1 MNTYLVFK
9 SVLMLAAL
17 IGAFGLFFKKVV
29 RLYNIMMAVEGEAP
43 GRLDRIADRIT
54 VLFVDVLGQ
63 ANVRRKLMPGLAHTL
78 IFFGFLAIQP
88 HSLELMIQGVVP
100 AFHVGDLF
108 PIPYTAYLFVADLLA
123 AFVLVGLAY
132 ALYRRLILKPEYL
145 TPGRDAN
152 LIILFTSVIVIS
164 FHFINA
170 FLYVQP
176 IAPGDFSYAGV
187 FPISAILA
195 TALNLRALSSGQLFF
210 WSEFFYYI
218 HIGTILGFLIYIPGS
233 KHLHLLAAV
242 PNVFCKRLKVEKA
255 LVKTDIEDEE
265 AETFG
270 LGRVPEFNWFNVL
283 NLYACTECGRC
294 EELCPASHTGKPLS
308 PKKIIHDFKIDLL
321 DQADL
326 LLSDKREAIQPLMR
340 EGSELTDDVL
350 WACTTC
356 RSCEN
361 ICPVSIEHLDFIV
374 EIRKHQVLMEAS
386 FPAEMQATFNNLE
399 NQANPWGFS
408 ADTRADWCQ
417 GLDVPLMTD
426 KPDAK
431 VLFFVGCAGSF
442 DERAKKISQATA
454 RVLRKAGVDF
464 AILGP
469 EESCNGDMARRA
481 GNEYLGQMMIQQNV
495 EILSQY
501 APDMILAGCP
511 HCYNTLKNE
520 YPEFGAAFPVVHTAD
535 YFDTLL
541 REGRL
546 QVDARDLGKMTYHDS
561 CYLGRWNNL
570 YDAPRNIL
578 SRANAGPLVE
588 MDRTR
593 AKGFCCGAG
602 GGRMFMEETL
612 GKRINR
618 ERAEQVVASGVGTVV
633 TACPFCTTMLNDG
646 ILEAEEKIPVKDIA
660 EILDT
665 VTL

>member
-17 IGAFGLFFKKVV
+17 IVAFGLFFKRVL
-29 RLYNIMMAVEGEAP
+29 RLYKIMMAVDGDSP
-43 GRLDRIADRIT
+43 NRLDRIGDRII

-63 ANVRRKLMPGLAHTL
+63 ANVRRKTMPGLAHTL

-100 AFHVGDLF
+100 AFHIGAVL
-108 PIPYTAYLFVADLLA
+108 PNIYSAYLFVADLLA

-132 ALYRRLILKPEYL
+132 ALYRRTILKPDYL
-145 TPGRDAN
+145 TLGRDAN

-170 FLYVQP
+170 FQYMQP
-176 IAPGDFSYAGV
+176 AAPADFSYAGV
-187 FPISAILA
+187 FPISAVLA
-195 TALNLRALSSGQLFF
+195 SALDLGALSTGQWLFGY
-210 WSEFFYYI
+210 ELFYYI

-242 PNVFCKRLKVEKA
+242 PNVFCKRLAVEKA

-270 LGRVPEFNWFNVL
+270 LGRVHEFNWLNVL

-308 PKKIIHDFKIDLL
+308 PKKIIHDFKADLL

-326 LLSDKREAIQPLMR
+326 LLSERKKEIQPLMR
-340 EGSELTDDVL
+340 AGSEISDDVL
-350 WACTTC
+350 WSCTTC
-356 RSCEN
+356 RSCED
-361 ICPVSIEHLDFIV
+361 ICPVSIEHLDLVF
-374 EIRKHQVLMEAS
+374 EMRKHQVLMEAS
-386 FPAEMQATFNNLE
+386 FPPEMQATFNNLE
-399 NQANPWGFS
+399 NQFNPWGFS
-408 ADTRADWCQ
+408 ADTRADWCR

-454 RVLRKAGVDF
+454 RVLQKAGVDF

-495 EILSQY
+495 ELLSQY
-501 APDMILAGCP
+501 SPDMILAGCP

-535 YFDTLL
+535 YFETLI

-546 QVDARDLGKMTYHDS
+546 QMKVQDLGKLTYHDS

-570 YDAPRNIL
+570 YDAPRHIL
-578 SRANAGPLVE
+578 SRANSGPLIE
-588 MDRTR
+588 MERSR
-593 AKGFCCGAG
+593 SKGFCCGAG

-618 ERAEQVVASGVGTVV
+618 ERTEQVTFCGADTVV

-646 ILEAEEKIPVKDIA
+646 LAEAEEKIPVKDIA
-660 EILDT
+660 EILDA
-665 VTL
+665 VTR

>member
-9 SVLMLAAL
+9 SVLILAAL
-17 IGAFGLFFKKVV
+17 IVAFGLFFKRVI
-29 RLYNIMMAVEGEAP
+29 RLYNIMMAVEGESP
-43 GRLDRIADRIT
+43 ERRDRLAARIK
-54 VLFVDVLGQ
+54 VFFVDVLGQ

-88 HSLELMIQGVVP
+88 HSLELMIQGVLP
-100 AFHVGDLF
+100 AFHIGTVVPTL
-108 PIPYTAYLFVADLLA
+108 YAAYLFIADLLA
-123 AFVLVGLAY
+123 AFVLFGLAY
-132 ALYRRLILKPEYL
+132 ALYRRLILKPDYL
-145 TPGRDAN
+145 TLGRDAN

-170 FLYVQP
+170 IQLVMP
-176 IAPGDFSYAGV
+176 VAPGGFSYAGV
-187 FPISAILA
+187 FPISAVLA
-195 TALNLRALSSGQLFF
+195 TALDLRALSTGQLFF
-210 WSEFFYYI
+210 GYEVFYYI

-242 PNVFCKRLKVEKA
+242 PNVFCKRLEVEKA
-255 LVKTDIEDEE
+255 LLKTDIEDEE

-270 LGRVPEFNWFNVL
+270 LGRVHEFNWFNVL

-308 PKKIIHDFKIDLL
+308 PKKIIHDYKEDLL

-326 LLSDKREAIQPLMR
+326 LLSDRKEEIQPLMR
-340 EGSELTDDVL
+340 EGSELTADVL

-361 ICPVSIEHLDFIV
+361 ICPVSIEHLDFLG
-374 EIRKHQVLMEAS
+374 EMRKHQVLMEAS
-386 FPAEMQATFNNLE
+386 FPTEMQATFNNLE
-399 NQANPWGFS
+399 NQFNPWGFS
-408 ADTRADWCQ
+408 ADSRADWCQ
-417 GLDVPLMTD
+417 GMDVPLMTD

-454 RVLRKAGVDF
+454 RVLQRAGVDF

-495 EILSQY
+495 EILAQY
-501 APDMILAGCP
+501 KPELILAGCP

-535 YFDTLL
+535 YFDTLI

-546 QVDARDLGKMTYHDS
+546 QVDAQDLGKLTYHDS

-578 SRANAGPLVE
+578 SQANSGPLIE

-593 AKGFCCGAG
+593 SKGFCCGAG

-612 GKRINR
+612 GKRINS
-618 ERAEQVVASGVGTVV
+618 ERAEQVVASGATSVV

-646 ILEAEEKIPVKDIA
+646 ILETEEKIPVQDIA

-665 VTL
+665 VTR

>member
-1 MNTYLVFK
+1 MNTYFAFK

-29 RLYNIMMAVEGEAP
+29 RLYRIMMTVDGEAP
-43 GRLDRIADRIT
+43 NRLDRIADRIT

-100 AFHVGDLF
+100 AFHVGVQF
-108 PIPYTAYLFVADLLA
+108 PTLYTAYLFVADLLA
-123 AFVLVGLAY
+123 AFVLAGLAY
-132 ALYRRLILKPEYL
+132 ALYRRLILKPDYL
-145 TPGRDAN
+145 TLGRDAN

-170 FLYVQP
+170 FQYVKP
-176 IAPGDFSYAGV
+176 VAPADFSYAGV

-195 TALNLRALSSGQLFF
+195 TALDLGALSTGQWLVGYE
-210 WSEFFYYI
+210 SFYYI

-242 PNVFCKRLKVEKA
+242 PNVFCKRLAVEKA

-270 LGRVPEFNWFNVL
+270 LGRVHELNWFNVL

-308 PKKIIHDFKIDLL
+308 PKKIIHDFKVDLL
-321 DQADL
+321 DQANL
-326 LLSDKREAIQPLMR
+326 LLSDKKEEIQPLMR
-340 EGSELTDDVL
+340 EGSEITADVL

-361 ICPVSIEHLDFIV
+361 ICPVSIEHLDFIS

-386 FPAEMQATFNNLE
+386 FPPEMQATFNNLE
-399 NQANPWGFS
+399 NQSNPWGFS

-426 KPDAK
+426 KPDTK

-454 RVLRKAGVDF
+454 RVLQKAGVDF

-501 APDMILAGCP
+501 SPDMILAGCP

-520 YPEFGAAFPVVHTAD
+520 YPGFGAAYPVVHTAD

-546 QVDARDLGKMTYHDS
+546 QAAAQNLGKLTYHDS

-578 SRANAGPLVE
+578 GQANAGPLVE
-588 MDRTR
+588 MERTR
-593 AKGFCCGAG
+593 SKGFCCGAG

-618 ERAEQVVASGVGTVV
+618 ERADQVVASGAETVV

-660 EILDT
+660 EILDE
-665 VTL
+665 VTR